1 MTPIRPGPIAKAA
14 PRDTYLDAV
23 EQHRGAILA
32 MYRLY
37 EAERPIM
44 LFDVNAQKIYA
55 YPYDSFK
62 SELTT
67 RGQAS
72 LTKQYEEALR
82 DGTIVVFVRDDD
94 ERKLVSYSIER

>member
-1 MTPIRPGPIAKAA
+1 MMPIPPRPIAKAA

-23 EQHRGAILA
+23 EEHRG
-32 MYRLY
+32 
-37 EAERPIM
+37 
-44 LFDVNAQKIYA
+44 IYA

-82 DGTIVVFVRDDD
+82 DGKIVVFVRDDD